1 MSVHDVHLRCTS
13 CTLITNFADPALRT
27 RMIRFWRWMIQAQ
40 LDQLRHILKS
50 KVKTD
55 LRKAV
60 L

>member
-1 MSVHDVHLRCTS
+1 MSVDDVHLRCTS

-27 RMIRFWRWMIQAQ
+27 RMGTNGKRMGKAQ